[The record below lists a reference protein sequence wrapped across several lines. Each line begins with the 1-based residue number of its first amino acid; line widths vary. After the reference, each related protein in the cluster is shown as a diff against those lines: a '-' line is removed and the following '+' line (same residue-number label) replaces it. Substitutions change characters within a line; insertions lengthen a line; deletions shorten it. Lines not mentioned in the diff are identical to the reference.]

1 MQVTVKLATREGA
14 AHISGIL
21 AGFTLLAKRGELTL
35 RVLDARQGSPIAR
48 EALLE
53 TEIDGRTV
61 VFDLMDGYFYND
73 PAAVQALFS
82 RADVVFKRSFS
93 AEKNRQFPGD
103 ISAKLRPLGLNYY
116 VTCPGSPLD
125 AERSAKSRLKQW
137 ALSTRCYPQDFE
149 ARLTRVRKKPRILFL
164 TRLWDPEEPAVQQ
177 YPDLQAEWRQVNAD
191 RIELLHR
198 LQSAFPAQFTGGVS
212 DNTCARRQCPELIVP
227 DRLTGKR
234 AYLHR
239 MQHTEICVASTGL
252 HGSTGWKLA
261 EYVAAGRAI
270 VTEPLRYTLPGG
282 FEEGK
287 NYKTYTSPAEC
298 EAQLRQLQA
307 VRLGLS
313 MRRAQSGFL
322 RCGSVRGY
330 ARGYAHG
337 KTSISSDLYAIIIVI
352 NISIACPQGAGKIM
366 HMMLDVRH

>member
-198 LQSAFPAQFTGGVS
+198 LQSAFPAQFTGGVAVPGT
-212 DNTCARRQCPELIVP
+212 DRAGHADRQARLPAPDAAHRDLCGFYRTARLYRLETGRVCGGGTCYRY
-227 DRLTGKR
+227 R
-234 AYLHR
+234 AAAVHL
-239 MQHTEICVASTGL
+239 
-252 HGSTGWKLA
+252 
-261 EYVAAGRAI
+261 AGR
-270 VTEPLRYTLPGG
+270 L
-282 FEEGK
+282 
-287 NYKTYTSPAEC
+287 
-298 EAQLRQLQA
+298 
-307 VRLGLS
+307 
-313 MRRAQSGFL
+313 
-322 RCGSVRGY
+322 
-330 ARGYAHG
+330 
-337 KTSISSDLYAIIIVI
+337 
-352 NISIACPQGAGKIM
+352 
-366 HMMLDVRH
+366 

>member
-116 VTCPGSPLD
+116 VTCPGSPLE

-212 DNTCARRQCPELIVP
+212 DNACAR
-227 DRLTGKR
+227 
-234 AYLHR
+234 
-239 MQHTEICVASTGL
+239 
-252 HGSTGWKLA
+252 
-261 EYVAAGRAI
+261 
-270 VTEPLRYTLPGG
+270 
-282 FEEGK
+282 
-287 NYKTYTSPAEC
+287 N
-298 EAQLRQLQA
+298 
-307 VRLGLS
+307 
-313 MRRAQSGFL
+313 
-322 RCGSVRGY
+322 
-330 ARGYAHG
+330 
-337 KTSISSDLYAIIIVI
+337 
-352 NISIACPQGAGKIM
+352 
-366 HMMLDVRH
+366 

>member
-1 MQVTVKLATREGA
+1 MEVTVKLATREGA

-21 AGFTLLAKRGELTL
+21 AGFILLAKRGELTL
-35 RVLDARQGSPIAR
+35 RIQDERQGSPIAR

-73 PAAVQALFS
+73 PAAVLALFH

-103 ISAKLRPLGLNYY
+103 IPAKLRPLGLNYY
-116 VTCPGSPLD
+116 VTCPGSPLE

-177 YPDLQAEWRQVNAD
+177 YPELQAEWRQVNAD

-212 DNTCARRQCPELIVP
+212 DNACARRLCPELILP
-227 DRLTGKR
+227 DKLTGKPR
-234 AYLHR
+234 LPAPD
-239 MQHTEICVASTGL
+239 AA
-252 HGSTGWKLA
+252 HGSLCGIYRTARLYRL
-261 EYVAAGRAI
+261 EAG
-270 VTEPLRYTLPGG
+270 
-282 FEEGK
+282 
-287 NYKTYTSPAEC
+287 
-298 EAQLRQLQA
+298 
-307 VRLGLS
+307 
-313 MRRAQSGFL
+313 
-322 RCGSVRGY
+322 
-330 ARGYAHG
+330 
-337 KTSISSDLYAIIIVI
+337 
-352 NISIACPQGAGKIM
+352 
-366 HMMLDVRH
+366 

>member
-1 MQVTVKLATREGA
+1 MKVTVKLATREGA

-137 ALSTRCYPQDFE
+137 ALSTRCYPQDFGG
-149 ARLTRVRKKPRILFL
+149 RSGVRTFFPSSSRATSIHSSFEPSVFL
-164 TRLWDPEEPAVQQ
+164 TIVEMPASRTYPEK
-177 YPDLQAEWRQVNAD
+177 
-191 RIELLHR
+191 
-198 LQSAFPAQFTGGVS
+198 S
-212 DNTCARRQCPELIVP
+212 
-227 DRLTGKR
+227 
-234 AYLHR
+234 
-239 MQHTEICVASTGL
+239 
-252 HGSTGWKLA
+252 
-261 EYVAAGRAI
+261 
-270 VTEPLRYTLPGG
+270 
-282 FEEGK
+282 
-287 NYKTYTSPAEC
+287 
-298 EAQLRQLQA
+298 
-307 VRLGLS
+307 
-313 MRRAQSGFL
+313 
-322 RCGSVRGY
+322 
-330 ARGYAHG
+330 
-337 KTSISSDLYAIIIVI
+337 
-352 NISIACPQGAGKIM
+352 
-366 HMMLDVRH
+366 

>member
-149 ARLTRVRKKPRILFL
+149 ARLTRVRKKPRIL
-164 TRLWDPEEPAVQQ
+164 
-177 YPDLQAEWRQVNAD
+177 
-191 RIELLHR
+191 
-198 LQSAFPAQFTGGVS
+198 
-212 DNTCARRQCPELIVP
+212 
-227 DRLTGKR
+227 
-234 AYLHR
+234 
-239 MQHTEICVASTGL
+239 GL

-261 EYVAAGRAI
+261 EYVAAGRDI

-287 NYKTYTSPAEC
+287 NYKTYTSPAQC
-298 EAQLRQLQA
+298 EEQLRQLLADPAAILTMAQHNADYYQMWLRPEQQVRQA
-307 VRLGLS
+307 
-313 MRRAQSGFL
+313 L
-322 RCGSVRGY
+322 RQLETGE
-330 ARGYAHG
+330 
-337 KTSISSDLYAIIIVI
+337 L
-352 NISIACPQGAGKIM
+352 
-366 HMMLDVRH
+366 